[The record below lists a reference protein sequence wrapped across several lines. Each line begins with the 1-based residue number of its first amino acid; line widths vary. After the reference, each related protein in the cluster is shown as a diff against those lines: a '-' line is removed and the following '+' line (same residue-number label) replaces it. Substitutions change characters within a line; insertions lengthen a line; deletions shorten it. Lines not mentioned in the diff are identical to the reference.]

1 LLESAVIWLWSHSGG
16 TVTPPVVLQ
25 GTAPATVPLSVGG
38 APAQTADLFDV
49 WPGVVGTGT
58 PSLFV
63 ANNGAVG
70 TPLVTVDDG
79 SGNMGVSNNLSVS
92 NILTV
97 VGSGAGGQ
105 GIICYPNANIQY
117 NKITNRVSTGAY
129 TPVLGENTFYV
140 NNSAAGQDNWTLPT
154 LLTPFATSN
163 GIRNR
168 ICNATS
174 NRMLTI
180 APQGTSIISIPGSTA
195 VISSGMLFIPPGY
208 TVELQCDGNGFD
220 LIYFAPLNGGR
231 PSFPTSSSTLVSQV
245 DATGETW
252 VAKLGINQ
260 NSMVGVQSGGWARA
274 RDVLKLRW
282 YMNTA
287 FNWSSAGVN
296 ASFDS
301 VQFDPMGLKPAGTQ
315 TSFTI
320 PIAGIWRFE
329 FKGQYTSG
337 AAAQSL
343 NLSVQ
348 KGGVDDTNDIR
359 FATATSQAVGP
370 RVTTEFVCAQGDVI
384 TFHGISS
391 AASPAAAVGPTA
403 LYFIAEW
410 MGTG

>member
-58 PSLFV
+58 PYLFV
-63 ANNGAVG
+63 TASGGVQ
-70 TPLVTVDDG
+70 TPLCNLDDG
-79 SGNMGVSNNLSVS
+79 FGNMTAGNNLTCD

-97 VGSGAGGQ
+97 VGGSGQ
-105 GIICYPNANIQY
+105 GIVCYPNAPIQY
-117 NKITNRVSTGAY
+117 NKMTNRVSTGAY
-129 TPVLGENTFYV
+129 TPILGENTFYV
-140 NNSAAGQDNWTLPT
+140 NNSAAGTDSWTLPT
-154 LLTPFATSN
+154 LLTPFTTSN
-163 GIRNR
+163 GMRNR

-174 NRMLTI
+174 NRTLAI
-180 APQGTSIISIPGSTA
+180 SPQGTSIISIPGSTA
-195 VISSGMLFIPPGY
+195 VTSSGSLLVPPGY
-208 TVELQCDGNGFD
+208 TVEFQCDGNGFD

-231 PSFPTSSSTLVSQV
+231 PSFPTSSSTLVSQI
-245 DATGETW
+245 DASGEVW
-252 VAKLGINQ
+252 VAKLGVNQ
-260 NSMVGVQSGGWARA
+260 NSMIGAQSGGWARA
-274 RDVLKLRW
+274 RDVLKIRW
-282 YMNTA
+282 YMNSA
-287 FNWSSAGVN
+287 FNWSSSGVN
-296 ASFDS
+296 VSFDS
-301 VQFDPMGLKPAGTQ
+301 VQFDPMSLKPAGTQ

-337 AAAQSL
+337 AASQSL

-391 AASPAAAVGPTA
+391 AAAPAAAVGSTA